1 MKDFR
6 VVHAKAVLT
15 VSSIA
20 PVRNFDPPSIIVL
33 GDRLNRANE
42 ITYNGVQV
50 DEWVVSSESR
60 LVLRIPNSQ
69 VGRELAEL
77 LVLATVQF
85 AEQDA
90 LVQLGLARPVRAVSG
105 IDRLVQQ
112 WVMTFL
118 TTPGSDVF
126 NLSSGGGGRSLVGKS
141 VGGNTVPAADIAIA
155 VERTKS
161 QLLKAQAN
169 NSSIPPSERLLSA
182 SLVSVSYDKSNTTA
196 YAVVDLRNVVGAS
209 SLVQIG

>member
-42 ITYNGVQV
+42 ITYNGMQV
-50 DEWVVSSESR
+50 DEWVVSSETR
-60 LVLRIPNSQ
+60 LVIRIPNSQ
-69 VGRELAEL
+69 VGRELSEL
-77 LVLATVQF
+77 MVLATVQF

-90 LVQLGLARPVRAVSG
+90 LVQLGLSRPVRAVSG

-126 NLSSGGGGRSLVGKS
+126 NLSSGGGGRSLIGKS
-141 VGGNTVPAADIAIA
+141 IGANTAPAADIAIA
-155 VERTKS
+155 VDRTKS

-196 YAVVDLRNVVGAS
+196 YAVVDLRNVVGVS

>member
-50 DEWVVSSESR
+50 DEWVVSSETR

-69 VGRELAEL
+69 VGRELSEL
-77 LVLATVQF
+77 MVLATVQF

-90 LVQLGLARPVRAVSG
+90 LVQLGLSRPVRAVSG

-126 NLSSGGGGRSLVGKS
+126 NLSSGGGGRSLIGKS
-141 VGGNTVPAADIAIA
+141 IGANTAPAADIAIA
-155 VERTKS
+155 VDRTKS

-196 YAVVDLRNVVGAS
+196 YAVVDLRNVVGVS